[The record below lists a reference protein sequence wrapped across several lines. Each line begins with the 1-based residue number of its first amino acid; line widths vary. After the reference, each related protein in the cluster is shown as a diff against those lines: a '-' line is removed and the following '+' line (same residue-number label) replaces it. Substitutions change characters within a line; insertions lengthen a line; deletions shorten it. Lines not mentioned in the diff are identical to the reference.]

1 MKLSAR
7 ELAALGKDHP
17 LVRQLQARG
26 ILPASGKPT
35 TKANLSPGRS
45 APSKGE
51 EEFLLQLRALRLPP
65 PEREFR
71 FHPHRAF
78 RFDFA
83 WPKLPCGRRLAV
95 EIEGGIHSGGRHVRP
110 QGYKRDLEKYNSA
123 VALGWTLLRF
133 SSSMVFNGEAVQ
145 AVQSWLQARATSE

>member
-17 LVRQLQARG
+17 LVRQLQAKG
-26 ILPASGKPT
+26 ILPSSGNSTATAKRR
-35 TKANLSPGRS
+35 PGRG

-51 EEFLLQLRALRLPP
+51 EEFVLQLRALRLPP

-71 FHPHRAF
+71 FHPNRAF

-95 EIEGGIHSGGRHVRP
+95 EIEGGIHNGGRHVRP
-110 QGYKRDLEKYNSA
+110 QGYTRDLEKYNSA

-133 SSSMVFNGEAVQ
+133 SSSMVFDGQAVQ
-145 AVQSWLQARATSE
+145 AVQAWLNDKPG